1 MATSP
6 RPYKNQERKNMN
18 SKNLFVQP
26 ISMVRSKT
34 IEDERRERY
43 KRWITFFRRNP
54 HRFIE
59 FYFGIKLHP
68 YQILII
74 YALQKSNL
82 AYIVASRA
90 AAKTWIIAVW
100 TLTLAVLYPGIKVIA
115 CSKTIKQGALI
126 LSDKLSALR
135 TTYPNVAREIED
147 IVTNSNINV
156 ATFHN
161 GSTIRTLP
169 SSDSA
174 RGARANY
181 ILIEESRLVPKQILE
196 QVIKPFLEVRTP
208 PYRLKAEYE
217 NIPELKE
224 EGRISYITSAWY
236 TAEYWYT
243 YVKSCIKR
251 MVMGDETANFLAF
264 DYLITLYHNIKTE
277 SMIRNEMG
285 DMDDVS
291 IQMEYLNIPSGSSG
305 KSYFKPSL
313 FTRKLKRAFYPQ
325 KDDNYDLRKNPYD
338 LKKVDGEIRFVAA
351 DIATRTNKA
360 NDNSIIICVRAIPLL
375 NKGYERHLVYIE
387 SFKGRD
393 VGVQARRIKDI
404 FFDFNADY
412 IVLDVQNA
420 GIGVFDS
427 LTEPTL
433 CEDRGITHPAL
444 GVVGDEFSFINSDKK
459 YELRK
464 DHTRSLNPME
474 VIFPISATL
483 ELNSQMASAFRIS
496 LQKKLWCF
504 LIPDGEAEEF
514 LIKNVKEFTNNVN
527 DSEVTAFFL
536 NPYIN
541 TGLMIGECINL
552 DMSLVSGKVKL
563 TEKSGC
569 YKDRYSTISYCNWV
583 LSFFDQELLKET
595 EDNSMGDLEFLTSIT
610 KVW

>member
-135 TTYPNVAREIED
+135 STYPNVAREIED
-147 IVTNSNINV
+147 IVTNTNENV

-208 PYRLKAEYE
+208 PYRLNPIYE

-236 TAEYWYT
+236 SAEYWYT

-285 DMDDVS
+285 DMDEVS

-313 FTRKLKRAFYPQ
+313 FPRKLKRAFYPQ
-325 KDDNYDLRKNPYD
+325 KDDNYDLKKNPYD

-360 NDNSIIICVRAIPLL
+360 NDNSIILCIRAIPLL

-420 GIGVFDS
+420 GI
-427 LTEPTL
+427 
-433 CEDRGITHPAL
+433 
-444 GVVGDEFSFINSDKK
+444 N
-459 YELRK
+459 
-464 DHTRSLNPME
+464 
-474 VIFPISATL
+474 
-483 ELNSQMASAFRIS
+483 
-496 LQKKLWCF
+496 
-504 LIPDGEAEEF
+504 
-514 LIKNVKEFTNNVN
+514 
-527 DSEVTAFFL
+527 
-536 NPYIN
+536 
-541 TGLMIGECINL
+541 
-552 DMSLVSGKVKL
+552 
-563 TEKSGC
+563 
-569 YKDRYSTISYCNWV
+569 
-583 LSFFDQELLKET
+583 
-595 EDNSMGDLEFLTSIT
+595 
-610 KVW
+610 